1 MRSTFHGLETARRGM
16 FTQQSALETT
26 GHNIANANT
35 PGYSRQRVNF
45 VQSEP
50 YPPASLNR
58 PQIPGQMGTGVEA
71 GTVARVREK
80 FLDLQYRGE
89 NNELGYWTAKAEALE
104 KMEEI
109 MNEPSEEGLSKT
121 LDRFWQSLQDL
132 AVNPHDAGARSVVR
146 QRGLAVAET
155 FNYLFDS
162 LKAVQSD
169 FKQQIDVTIKEI
181 NSIARQINNINKQI
195 GDTEPHGYLTNDLY
209 DERDRL
215 LDQLSHLVNID
226 IDVVDSGKKVSQ
238 GGNTLDIAE
247 GKFTI
252 YLVDNNGT
260 RLNPP
265 LVDATNYTTNTLSVS
280 YGGPSNTVDQFSL
293 GASTFNYLTQFQV
306 QGKLKGLV
314 DSYGYNNGGTA
325 TGVFSDM
332 INDLDL
338 LANALVTE
346 FNTVHAAGIGLDDST
361 GNLFFTYSTGN
372 MGLHSNVVTSLDKIA
387 AGITSSD
394 GDGNNAFKLAEIL
407 RDKPIAIGTTTSDI
421 PSFYEGMIGGMAV
434 DAQEAERIKNNRETL
449 RQSVDERRQSVSG
462 VSLDEEMGNMIQF
475 QHAYNASARM
485 ITAIDEML
493 DRIINQMGLVGR

>member
-132 AVNPHDAGARSVVR
+132 ALNPHDAGARSVVR

-162 LKAVQSD
+162 LKAFQSD
-169 FKQQIDVTIKEI
+169 FKKQIDVTINEI

-226 IDVVDSGKKVSQ
+226 IDVVDSGTKVSQ

-247 GKFTI
+247 GKFTV

-280 YGGPSNTVDQFSL
+280 YGGPKNTVNQFTL
-293 GASTFNYLTQFQV
+293 GASTFTYSNQFQV

-314 DSYGYNNGGTA
+314 DSHGYDNGGTA
-325 TGVFSDM
+325 TGVFSKM

-346 FNTVHAAGIGLDDST
+346 FNNVHAAGIGLDDST

-372 MGLHSNVVTSLDKIA
+372 MGLHSNVVNSLDKIA
-387 AGITSSD
+387 AGKTSSD
-394 GDGNNAFKLAEIL
+394 GDGNNAFELAKIL
-407 RDKPIAIGTTTSDI
+407 KDKPIAIGTTTSDI

-434 DAQEAERIKNNRETL
+434 DAQEAERIKSNRETL